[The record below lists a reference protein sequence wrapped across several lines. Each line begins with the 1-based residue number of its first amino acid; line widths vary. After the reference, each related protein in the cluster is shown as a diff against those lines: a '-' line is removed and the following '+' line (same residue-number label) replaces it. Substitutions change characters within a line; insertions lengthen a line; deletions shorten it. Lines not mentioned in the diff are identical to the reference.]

1 MIGEESEVV
10 KNEVICVNEDSKL
23 VADSLQFLTPE
34 SGQAYGMTPIH

>member
-34 SGQAYGMTPIH
+34 SGQACGMIPVH